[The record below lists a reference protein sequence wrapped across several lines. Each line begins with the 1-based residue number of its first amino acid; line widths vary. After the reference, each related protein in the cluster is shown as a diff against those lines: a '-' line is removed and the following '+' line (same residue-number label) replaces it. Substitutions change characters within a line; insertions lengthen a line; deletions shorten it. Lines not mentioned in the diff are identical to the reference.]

1 MATGLN
7 QQRLDKLDIIS
18 ENVRDAIEVAR
29 EGDNERDT
37 QIRLFLAL
45 AIREIDLLRSEQYED
60 YIWYKPH
67 TCIQAQSYKMVYI
80 LS

>member
-1 MATGLN
+1 MAAMAIGFH

-37 QIRLFLAL
+37 QIRLFLAI

-60 YIWYKPH
+60 YI
-67 TCIQAQSYKMVYI
+67 
-80 LS
+80 

>member
-1 MATGLN
+1 MTIGFN

-37 QIRLFLAL
+37 QIRLFLARRRKRKKRMKDS
-45 AIREIDLLRSEQYED
+45 AITMR
-60 YIWYKPH
+60 
-67 TCIQAQSYKMVYI
+67 I
-80 LS
+80 LIITRRLF

>member
-1 MATGLN
+1 MAIGFH

-29 EGDNERDT
+29 EGDGERDT
-37 QIRLFLAL
+37 QIRLFLAI

-60 YIWYKPH
+60 YI
-67 TCIQAQSYKMVYI
+67 
-80 LS
+80 

>member
-29 EGDNERDT
+29 EGDNERAT
-37 QIRLFLAL
+37 QIRLFLAI

-60 YIWYKPH
+60 YI
-67 TCIQAQSYKMVYI
+67 
-80 LS
+80 

>member
-1 MATGLN
+1 MAGLN

-29 EGDNERDT
+29 EGDNESDT
-37 QIRLFLAL
+37 QIRLFLAI

-60 YIWYKPH
+60 YI
-67 TCIQAQSYKMVYI
+67 
-80 LS
+80 